1 MCARAYKE
9 RYLLSSVGAGLQAI
23 RYTNNITMETRILHI
38 VIWTFSVV
46 NAFVG
51 PASKR
56 VIPIRDVAEITLPL
70 QSSTSLNLFERFWGN
85 AQSAKP
91 PQEISEGQV
100 RSLFYRW
107 NEVLA
112 SGDANLVAKQYAENP
127 VLLPTISDIARTDF
141 KSIKAYYEEFL
152 RLKPQGTIK
161 SGKFLIGHNWAMDAG
176 VYVLTMGGT
185 GAKLKARFTFIYV
198 FEKGQWKIAHHHSSP
213 MPEGLDP
220 KIIDDDEIRS
230 LFYKWNDALDTLNST
245 IVANRHGKSAIL
257 FPSASDEVR
266 TNITSINEY
275 YDVFLKLKPQ
285 AVIRDSFVF
294 RGDRY
299 CFDVGTYEF
308 TFGATGDKVNA
319 RYTFVYVYEDDEW
332 KIMHHHSSVMPGD
345 VTAKFI
351 GEAEAKELFRSWND
365 ALATLSPGVVT
376 NRYAKNAM
384 LIQNDSDSPHM
395 SPESIQS
402 YYESF
407 LKTKPQC
414 KAIKS
419 SVSGGYNWCADVGTF
434 ECTTDADGSTS
445 ICDYSFMYTME
456 DGEWKI
462 LQNHL
467 SFMPTV
473 VQQNEVVAAD
483 VS

>member
-1 MCARAYKE
+1 
-9 RYLLSSVGAGLQAI
+9 
-23 RYTNNITMETRILHI
+23 MEIRILHL
-38 VIWTFSVV
+38 VLLVWSFSIV

-56 VIPIRDVAEITLPL
+56 VIPIDVAKMSLQL
-70 QSSTSLNLFERFWGN
+70 QSSTSLNLFKRFRGN
-85 AQSAKP
+85 AQSTKP
-91 PQEISEGQV
+91 PQEISEGKV

-112 SGDANLVAKQYAENP
+112 SGDAKLVAKQYASNP
-127 VLLPTISDIARTDF
+127 VLLPTISDIARTNF

-152 RLKPQGTIK
+152 QLKPQGTIK
-161 SGKFLIGHNWAMDAG
+161 SGKILIGHNWAIDAG
-176 VYVLTMGGT
+176 VYILTMRGT

-198 FEKGQWKIAHHHSSP
+198 FEKGEWKIALHHSSP

-230 LFYKWNDALDTLNST
+230 LFYKWNDALATLNAT
-245 IVANRHGKSAIL
+245 NVANRHGKHAIL
-257 FPSASDEVR
+257 LPSASDEAR
-266 TNITSINEY
+266 MNITAIKDY
-275 YDVFLKLKPQ
+275 YEVFLKLKPQ
-285 AVIRDSFVF
+285 AAIRESFVS

-308 TFGATGDKVNA
+308 TMGATGDKINA

-351 GEAEAKELFRSWND
+351 GEAEAKELFIRWND
-365 ALATLSPGVVT
+365 ALATLSPDVVT
-376 NRYAKNAM
+376 NRYAKNGM
-384 LIQNDSDSPHM
+384 LIPHDSDNPCM
-395 SPESIQS
+395 TPESIQN
-402 YYESF
+402 YYETF
-407 LKTKPQC
+407 LKSKPQC
-414 KAIKS
+414 KALKS
-419 SVSGGYNWCADVGTF
+419 SVSGGYNWCSDVGTF
-434 ECTTDADGSTS
+434 ECTMEIDGSTS
-445 ICDYSFMYTME
+445 ICDYSFMYTLE

-462 LQNHL
+462 LHHHL
-467 SFMPTV
+467 LFTPTV
-473 VQQNEVVAAD
+473 VQQNNEVAAD